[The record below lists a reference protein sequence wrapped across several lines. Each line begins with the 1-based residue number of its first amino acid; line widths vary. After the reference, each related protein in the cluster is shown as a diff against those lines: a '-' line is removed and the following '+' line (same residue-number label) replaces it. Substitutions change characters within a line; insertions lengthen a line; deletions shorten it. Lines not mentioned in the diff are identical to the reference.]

1 MCSQAVY
8 WSLFVICV
16 TCSLALSQ
24 ERTGLVLPPRDAA
37 TSTGNNQRD
46 PRISE
51 LFRQLASSSQ
61 YDATFD
67 SRALHIATY
76 DERSLPAVLMYG
88 RAQEL
93 RVTGDVSAAN
103 PWWVA
108 PAGAGMVRIQSYES
122 GRVYAVSAQ
131 GGGRVALLPLAQDS
145 RQLWRVTGAGRWGER
160 YVLESIYYPGHCL
173 TSLGMRGVAVQPI
186 QFVPTQLWVPLIAPV
201 TPSFQPF
208 YRTVTRDVQVNPPL
222 PPAQVELVNSHRN
235 ALLVLL
241 ADTRQSE
248 AGLGDGGLGNTVQQI
263 RIAPRTSLTVTL
275 ERDAG
280 ATIIET
286 VETLDRW
293 GSWERQQFTT
303 SIPPVAYYDLSVYE
317 EHLQSIAIDR
327 TGKSP
332 NPIEDVNY
340 VPKSVGWIPVPTGM
354 ALPDNSRLDVY
365 QLAAAARN
373 PGAVRRL
380 DPKQFDDPPV
390 PDRLESLLQEFQPA
404 PTTAPATTRR
414 KF

>member
-1 MCSQAVY
+1 
-8 WSLFVICV
+8 
-16 TCSLALSQ
+16 
-24 ERTGLVLPPRDAA
+24 
-37 TSTGNNQRD
+37 
-46 PRISE
+46 
-51 LFRQLASSSQ
+51 
-61 YDATFD
+61 
-67 SRALHIATY
+67 
-76 DERSLPAVLMYG
+76 
-88 RAQEL
+88 
-93 RVTGDVSAAN
+93 
-103 PWWVA
+103 
-108 PAGAGMVRIQSYES
+108 
-122 GRVYAVSAQ
+122 
-131 GGGRVALLPLAQDS
+131 
-145 RQLWRVTGAGRWGER
+145 
-160 YVLESIYYPGHCL
+160 
-173 TSLGMRGVAVQPI
+173 MRGVAVQPM
-186 QFVPTQLWVPLIAPV
+186 QFVPTQLWVPWIAPV

-241 ADTRQSE
+241 ADARQSE
-248 AGLGDGGLGNTVQQI
+248 AGVGNGVLGNGVLGNGVLGNGVLGNGVLGNGVLGNTAQQI
-263 RIAPRTSLTVTL
+263 RIAPRTSLPVTL

-303 SIPPVAYYDLSVYE
+303 TIPPMAYYDVSVYE

-340 VPKSVGWIPVPTGM
+340 VPKSVGWFPVPAGM
-354 ALPDNSRLDVY
+354 GLPDNSRLDVY
-365 QLAAAARN
+365 QLAVAAKN

-380 DPKQFDDPPV
+380 DPKQFDTPPV

-404 PTTAPATTRR
+404 TPTTPTTTRR